1 MHLVEFMRYWRE
13 IRSLIGLDYGRGA
26 VRYTRADWVR
36 GFLESRDLPLVDFAA
51 TLYAY
56 DLFDQTL
63 HTYVFMKE
71 ENFSHFVTPELPGV
85 TGLFSTSGKRVCPAL
100 LPTMLLYC
108 PSVDPSLNDG
118 DPDRCIR
125 IAQAEMGVWMGNI
138 DAFKA
143 RVDAVGADTRF
154 LIGVPDPAL
163 SDERAINLLQEK
175 YAFEHQQL
183 DAQIR
188 SGESKGRV
196 LNF

>member
-13 IRSLIGLDYGRGA
+13 IRSLVGLGLGRGA

-63 HTYVFMKE
+63 HTHAFMNQ
-71 ENFSHFVTPELPGV
+71 ENFSHWVTPELPGV
-85 TGLFSTSGKRVCPAL
+85 TGLLSTSGKRVCPAL

-108 PSVDPSLNDG
+108 PPVDPSLNDG
-118 DPDRCIR
+118 DPDRCFR
-125 IAQAEMGVWMGNI
+125 VAQTEMGVWMGNI

-143 RVDAVGADTRF
+143 RVEAVGADTRF
-154 LIGVPDPAL
+154 LIGLPDPAL

-183 DAQIR
+183 DSQIR
-188 SGESKGRV
+188 NGESKGRV